1 VSSHREAPEISKDPV
16 ADNTDLYA
24 FVSPDKPDTVTI
36 ISNYLPGEAPAGGPN
51 FYEFGEDVLYSI
63 YIDNNGDGK
72 PDITYN
78 FQFNTVIGN
87 PDTFLYATSPI
98 TDIGDSAWNRK
109 QFYSVQRIGGKPGPP
124 GPPPPPPG
132 PPGGGM
138 IATNLACPPCNIG
151 PFSTP
156 NYAHLAGQA
165 VYNLPSGETVFAGQR
180 VDGFYVD
187 LGSIFDLGD
196 LRPLEAAFRFASQN
210 TGTVNTNGVNSLKNA
225 NVHTIAL
232 QVPIKMLTRD
242 GKKPTSASSPNAVI
256 GVWAG
261 ASRRNVEM
269 HDGPAR
275 AWSGPWTQ
283 VSRLGNPLVNEVVI
297 PMSRKDEWNAKNPNQ
312 DSDFLEYFQHPE
324 LSGLLNVLYPGA
336 FPNLAALSASSAVRD
351 DLIAVLLTGINGL
364 NFTGNTIADMLRLN
378 VGIGP
383 SSNPKPLGVVAGDNA
398 GYPNGRR
405 VFDDVVTI
413 ELQAFAGLTYKL
425 FHSSYALDGVVP
437 AVNDGLDASR
447 VGGPYLQQ
455 FPYLGL
461 PLDGYDH
468 PSS

>member
-1 VSSHREAPEISKDPV
+1 M
-16 ADNTDLYA
+16 
-24 FVSPDKPDTVTI
+24 
-36 ISNYLPGEAPAGGPN
+36 
-51 FYEFGEDVLYSI
+51 
-63 YIDNNGDGK
+63 
-72 PDITYN
+72 
-78 FQFNTVIGN
+78 IG
-87 PDTFLYATSPI
+87 
-98 TDIGDSAWNRK
+98 
-109 QFYSVQRIGGKPGPP
+109 
-124 GPPPPPPG
+124 
-132 PPGGGM
+132 
-138 IATNLACPPCNIG
+138 TNLSCPPCNIG

-165 VYNLPSGETVFAGQR
+165 VYHLPSGETVFAGQR
-180 VDGFYVD
+180 LDGFYVD

-196 LRPLEAAFRFASQN
+196 LRPLEPHFAFASQN
-210 TGTVNTNGVNSLKNA
+210 TGGVNSNGVNSLKNA

-232 QVPIKMLTRD
+232 QVPITMLTRD
-242 GKKPTSASSPNAVI
+242 GKKPKSASSPNAVI

-269 HDGPAR
+269 NDGPAK
-275 AWSGPWTQ
+275 AGSGPWVQ

-351 DLIAVLLTGINGL
+351 DLIAVLLTGISGL

-378 VGIGP
+378 VAIP
-383 SSNPKPLGVVAGDNA
+383 PVTMANANPLGVVAGDNA

-425 FHSSYALDGVVP
+425 FHSSYTLDAVVP
-437 AVNDGLDASR
+437 AVSDGLDDTR